1 MIYLLVHHKVEDYEK
16 WKSVYDEH
24 EASRKAA
31 GSLGGRLLR
40 NVNDGK
46 EEVIITTWPDME
58 HAQAFASSP
67 DLRAAMQRAG
77 VVGAPEVLFLE
88 EVEQTPA

>member
-16 WKSVYDEH
+16 WKSVYTEH

-31 GSLGGRLLR
+31 GSQGARLLR
-40 NVNDGK
+40 NLNDGN
-46 EEVIITTWPDME
+46 ELVVITTWPDVE
-58 HAQAFASSP
+58 QAQAFASSP

-77 VVGAPEVLFLE
+77 VLGAPEVLFLE

>member
-1 MIYLLVHHKVEDYEK
+1 MVYLFVHHKVEAYEK
-16 WKSVYDEH
+16 WKSVYNEH

-31 GSLGGRLLR
+31 GSQGARLWR
-40 NVNDGK
+40 NLNDHN
-46 EEVIITTWPDME
+46 ELVIITTWPDLE

-77 VVGAPEVLFLE
+77 VLGAPEVLFLE